1 MKKKLTILLLISMVV
16 GIIIGGPFLSATGSG
31 VTILGYED
39 QVIETAKSM
48 LTIPNAQDIRGNIT
62 LPTKLNVNGNI
73 VNISW
78 TSDKPHVINTNEIQ
92 NPNYYSTPPG
102 VVTRQAT
109 DTNVTLT
116 AFLSYGMSTGTVN
129 IKVKVK
135 AKPAPVKESDY
146 KGYLFTHFSGVNRQ
160 DAEQIYFA
168 ASEDGLF
175 WTELNKNNPVL
186 VSNVGDKGVRDPYI
200 IRSPEGDK
208 FYMVATDLRIANGA
222 GWTAAQRSGSKCVV
236 VWESYDLVN
245 WSRERL
251 VKVARDD
258 AGCTWAPEIVYDDI
272 TGEYVLFWA
281 SRVAQDNYAK
291 QRIYM
296 AKTRDFYTFTEPVL
310 WIEKS
315 HDVIDTTV
323 IKHNGM
329 YYRFSKNESNKTIFI
344 EKASQILSNNYQ
356 QVFSQSV
363 GSISGV
369 EGPAVFK
376 FNGENKWCL
385 LLDDYGGSGY
395 FPMVTNDLSSGE
407 FTKLSSS
414 QYSLPSA
421 PRHGTVIQ
429 ITQSEYDAVMEKWA
443 GRQKPQKDPVLEYKF
458 DERLS
463 GRTIADTSG
472 NNNTGTLNGNATYVN
487 DREKNSQ
494 VLYLDGT
501 QGTFAA
507 FPQGFFDGMST
518 MTVSMDIKPVTVSG
532 NFFTFTIGKDN
543 VKYMFL
549 RTRDTEIR
557 NAITLNSY
565 GSEQD
570 AKITTAPIANKWM
583 NIKLV
588 ITPRTMAI
596 YKDGYLLGKNNNV
609 SISVSNLGS
618 ELLAYLGKSFYSAD
632 LYFKGYFDN
641 VKVYNRALSQEEIE
655 KEFGIKNEAIK
666 IISAEDVV
674 ITGKPGE
681 EIKLPLR
688 VNVKYSNGTSG
699 TARVAWDSFDDK
711 ELLNSGS
718 ITVEGTLYDNEYD
731 NPLILNRADPFIYR
745 HTDGYYYFTASY
757 TDSSSGRNNVGMYQY
772 DRIVIRRAKTI
783 EGLSS
788 AEEKVIYTKAPLEGN
803 KSPHVWAPEIHFID
817 GDWYIY
823 YATTVSNTDVWQ
835 IRPHVLK
842 CSGNL
847 DPMVKSNWQD
857 LGQMRKVN
865 SSDMAFK
872 GFSLD
877 ATVFEHK
884 GVRYLVWAQNDPY
897 SNLYIARMTDP
908 LTIDN
913 AVKIAE
919 PVYDWEKQGHQV
931 NEGAAVIKRNGKI
944 FIAYSASATDASY
957 CVGLLTADENS
968 NLLSPGSWVKKPE
981 PIMWSN
987 ASTGQYGPGHNCF
1000 TVSEDGVDDII
1011 VYHARKE
1018 ERYINNNYEPLYDVG
1033 RHTRVQKLFWNSDGT
1048 PYFGIPAPDGKVASQ
1063 VKVKAKIINENPVN
1077 IKGDINGDGKVD
1089 SIDCAMLKRHLLEI
1103 TQLSEDVLLNAD
1115 VTGDGVIDS
1124 RDYTLM
1130 TRFVLEIIS
1139 SF

>member
-1 MKKKLTILLLISMVV
+1 MVV
-16 GIIIGGPFLSATGSG
+16 GITIGGPFLSATGSG

-39 QVIETAKSM
+39 QIIETAKSM
-48 LTIPNAQDIRGNIT
+48 LTIPNSNDIRGNIT
-62 LPTKLNVNGNI
+62 LPSKLNVNGNI

-78 TSDKPHVINTNEIQ
+78 TSDKPHVINTNEIRNQ
-92 NPNYYSTPPG
+92 NYDSTPPG
-102 VVTRQAT
+102 VVTRQTT
-109 DTNVTLT
+109 DTDVTLT
-116 AFLSYGMSTGTVN
+116 AFFSYGMSTGTEN

-135 AKPAPVKESDY
+135 AKPSPVKESDY
-146 KGYLFTHFSGVNRQ
+146 KGYLFTYFSGANRS
-160 DAEQIYFA
+160 DAEQIYFS

-344 EKASQILSNNYQ
+344 EKASQLLSNNYQ

-363 GSISGV
+363 GSLSGV

-429 ITQSEYDAVMEKWA
+429 ITQSEYDAVMEKWG
-443 GRQKPQKDPVLEYKF
+443 GRQKPQKDPILEYKF

-472 NNNTGTLNGNATYVN
+472 NNNTGTLNGNATYVM

-494 VLYLDGT
+494 VLYLDGSS
-501 QGTFAA
+501 GTFAA
-507 FPQGFFDGMST
+507 FPQGLFDGMST
-518 MTVSMDIKPVTVSG
+518 VTISMDIKPITVSG
-532 NFFTFTIGKDN
+532 DFFTFTIGKDN

-565 GSEQD
+565 SSEQD

-596 YKDGYLLGKNNNV
+596 YKDGYLLGKNNNL
-609 SISVSNLGS
+609 SISISNLGS

-632 LYFKGYFDN
+632 AYFKGYFDN

-655 KEFGIKNEAIK
+655 K
-666 IISAEDVV
+666 D
-674 ITGKPGE
+674 
-681 EIKLPLR
+681 
-688 VNVKYSNGTSG
+688 NG
-699 TARVAWDSFDDK
+699 
-711 ELLNSGS
+711 
-718 ITVEGTLYDNEYD
+718 
-731 NPLILNRADPFIYR
+731 
-745 HTDGYYYFTASY
+745 
-757 TDSSSGRNNVGMYQY
+757 GR
-772 DRIVIRRAKTI
+772 D
-783 EGLSS
+783 
-788 AEEKVIYTKAPLEGN
+788 
-803 KSPHVWAPEIHFID
+803 
-817 GDWYIY
+817 
-823 YATTVSNTDVWQ
+823 
-835 IRPHVLK
+835 
-842 CSGNL
+842 
-847 DPMVKSNWQD
+847 
-857 LGQMRKVN
+857 
-865 SSDMAFK
+865 
-872 GFSLD
+872 
-877 ATVFEHK
+877 
-884 GVRYLVWAQNDPY
+884 
-897 SNLYIARMTDP
+897 
-908 LTIDN
+908 
-913 AVKIAE
+913 
-919 PVYDWEKQGHQV
+919 
-931 NEGAAVIKRNGKI
+931 
-944 FIAYSASATDASY
+944 
-957 CVGLLTADENS
+957 
-968 NLLSPGSWVKKPE
+968 
-981 PIMWSN
+981 
-987 ASTGQYGPGHNCF
+987 
-1000 TVSEDGVDDII
+1000 
-1011 VYHARKE
+1011 
-1018 ERYINNNYEPLYDVG
+1018 
-1033 RHTRVQKLFWNSDGT
+1033 
-1048 PYFGIPAPDGKVASQ
+1048 
-1063 VKVKAKIINENPVN
+1063 
-1077 IKGDINGDGKVD
+1077 
-1089 SIDCAMLKRHLLEI
+1089 
-1103 TQLSEDVLLNAD
+1103 
-1115 VTGDGVIDS
+1115 
-1124 RDYTLM
+1124 
-1130 TRFVLEIIS
+1130 FV
-1139 SF
+1139 